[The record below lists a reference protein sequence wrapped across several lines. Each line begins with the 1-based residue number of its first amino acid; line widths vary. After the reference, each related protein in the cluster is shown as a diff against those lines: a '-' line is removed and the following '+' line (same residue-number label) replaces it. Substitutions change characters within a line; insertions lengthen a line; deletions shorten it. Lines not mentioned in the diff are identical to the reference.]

1 MSDKRVQEILAQP
14 LAELGFVGWG
24 PAMDRQMF
32 ESGRL
37 MFSYPHVMLWWQ
49 AGQRAQGVGYRGLP
63 GGLGNA
69 HVQS

>member
-37 MFSYPHVMLWWQ
+37 MFSYPHVML
-49 AGQRAQGVGYRGLP
+49 
-63 GGLGNA
+63 
-69 HVQS
+69 